1 MSLKQFAS
9 DHENV
14 HTVPVQ
20 TQLNNQVNQYQQ
32 NLPVSLFDILLKAD
46 RFKGWSNNKA
56 EIVQEFTADYGF
68 LTINTYVAHVSYQL
82 AVDNT
87 WNKIMK
93 SPFKETLIQRFFE
106 ELIDGFRKCPN
117 GKLARL
123 ANVFQGFEPN
133 PTANTNTT
141 PVRQAF
147 QHKFATLVNIEDQ
160 EEQLRLAMEI
170 LLEYQ
175 IPVHEHQD
183 WLHAL

>member
-1 MSLKQFAS
+1 MSLKQFVS
-9 DHENV
+9 DQENV
-14 HTVPVQ
+14 HTVQIQ

-46 RFKGWSNNKA
+46 RFRAWPNNKS
-56 EIVQEFTADYGF
+56 EIIQEFTADYGF
-68 LTINTYVAHVSYQL
+68 LTINTYIAHVSYQL

-87 WNKIMK
+87 WHKIMK

-123 ANVFQGFEPN
+123 ANVFQGFEPT
-133 PTANTNTT
+133 TANPT

-147 QHKFATLVNIEDQ
+147 QHKFASLVNIEDQ

-170 LLEYQ
+170 LQEYQ

>member
-56 EIVQEFTADYGF
+56 EIIQEFTADYGF
-68 LTINTYVAHVSYQL
+68 LMINTYVAHVSYQL

-87 WNKIMK
+87 WHKIMK

-123 ANVFQGFEPN
+123 TNVFQGFE
-133 PTANTNTT
+133 NTNTNT
-141 PVRQAF
+141 NTVPVRQAF
-147 QHKFATLVNIEDQ
+147 QHKFASLVHIEDQ
-160 EEQLRLAMEI
+160 EEQLRLAIEI
-170 LLEYQ
+170 LQEYQ